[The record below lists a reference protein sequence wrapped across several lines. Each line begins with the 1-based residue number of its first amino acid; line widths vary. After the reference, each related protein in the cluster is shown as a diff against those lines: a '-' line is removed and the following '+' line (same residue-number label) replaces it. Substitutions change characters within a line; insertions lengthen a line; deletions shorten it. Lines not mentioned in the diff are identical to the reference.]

1 MPDFEKV
8 IVHVLDCEQNTC
20 IMSTACM
27 QELQPEVEKMMQTK
41 ASKVFSSSSKKSGKF
56 KESSQVKQW
65 LDSYKL
71 QEQSFEQLSE
81 LLARHIFDAKLR
93 CALYYPSDLLIA
105 QVMEEGR
112 RYLLVIDNAYS
123 EGITHTLVQEEAGMR
138 NEIIPY
144 RTLLS
149 SSLVKADKAFLVE
162 LSDYAL
168 HCVESKVEIEAEKVN
183 FFADIILESTTSP
196 SYKEAVSSL
205 AKSQRKSAINTI

>member
-71 QEQSFEQLSE
+71 QEQSFEQLSC
-81 LLARHIFDAKLR
+81 LHAI
-93 CALYYPSDLLIA
+93 
-105 QVMEEGR
+105 
-112 RYLLVIDNAYS
+112 YS
-123 EGITHTLVQEEAGMR
+123 MR
-138 NEIIPY
+138 SCDVPY
-144 RTLLS
+144 T
-149 SSLVKADKAFLVE
+149 
-162 LSDYAL
+162 
-168 HCVESKVEIEAEKVN
+168 I
-183 FFADIILESTTSP
+183 
-196 SYKEAVSSL
+196 
-205 AKSQRKSAINTI
+205 QAIC